1 MASTAPT
8 LSPSPTI
15 GEFRSFRHPLADGT
29 STEVHVAAYP
39 RRRVTMRVVA
49 LAEPEALESWCRR
62 AAVGDAL
69 GGGFFV
75 TPVGTPLGELWVGGL
90 RVPSVPFDPPSGPG
104 RSCVT
109 V

>member
-39 RRRVTMRVVA
+39 RRRVAMRVVA
-49 LAEPEALESWCRR
+49 LGEPEALESWCRR
-62 AAVGDAL
+62 AGVADAL
-69 GGGFFV
+69 VGGFFV
-75 TPVGTPLGELWVGGL
+75 TPVGTPLGELWVGGA
-90 RVPSVPFDPPSGPG
+90 RRATTPFDAAVGA
-104 RSCVT
+104 RCARA
-109 V
+109 